1 MTMETNR
8 EDGNQLAAAFILDFK
23 LEFAPLDVRRR
34 AKVCLLD
41 LVGACLAGA
50 RSNGAEILMRFCLSQ
65 FAGPPEATV
74 IRAGRKLSC
83 SAASLVNGFIANAL
97 DIDDG
102 YRPVKGH
109 PGAAVFPAVL
119 AIAEKVGATGRQFLE
134 ALIVAYEIAMR
145 AGLAIQAHYGYY
157 HSSGAWGAIGSAAGA
172 ARLLGLSPTQTQ
184 RALGIAEFYAPLTPV
199 MRAVRHPA
207 MPKDGTAWG
216 AMTGTT
222 AALLA
227 GDGYTA
233 SPSLLGDP
241 ACEPEMLGL
250 GKEYKLLKL
259 YFKPYPCCRWAQPA
273 VDATLQLISRHDIR
287 PDAISQIEILTF
299 PEAAAL
305 SQEPPSDLEQ
315 AEYNIC
321 YPVAVAAVHG
331 AFGPVHLEATSFSNQ
346 RVLAMMEKIRVV
358 VDADIQARFPE
369 KCLSAVKITTCEG
382 TVHHSGV
389 MSARGDWDNPLSETE
404 LEKKFITI
412 TRHVLS
418 DGKARTL
425 IDRVTNIESH
435 TVADLTTYLE

>member
-1 MTMETNR
+1 MTMEKNR
-8 EDGNQLAAAFILDFK
+8 ADGNQLAAAFILDFK
-23 LEFAPLDVRRR
+23 LESAPEDVRRR
-34 AKVCLLD
+34 AKVCLMD

-50 RSNGAEILMRFCLSQ
+50 RSKGAEILLRFCLSQ
-65 FAGPPEATV
+65 LAGPPEATV

-119 AIAEKVGATGRQFLE
+119 AIAEKVGATGRQLLE

-172 ARLLGLSPTQTQ
+172 ARLLGLSSTQTQ

-199 MRAVRHPA
+199 MRAVRNPA

-216 AMTGTT
+216 AMTGTA

-233 SPSLLGDP
+233 SPSSLGDP
-241 ACEPEMLGL
+241 ACEPAMLSL
-250 GKEYKLLKL
+250 GKEYNLLKL
-259 YFKPYPCCRWAQPA
+259 YFKPYPCCRWAHPA
-273 VDATLQLISRHDIR
+273 VDATLQLISRHYIR
-287 PDAISQIEILTF
+287 PDAISQIRILTF

-331 AFGPVHLEATSFSNQ
+331 AFGPAHLEAASFNNQ
-346 RVLAMMEKIRVV
+346 RVLTMMEKIRVV
-358 VDADIQARFPE
+358 VDSDIQGRFPE
-369 KCLSAVKITTCEG
+369 QCLSAVEITTGEG
-382 TVHHSGV
+382 TAHHSGV
-389 MSARGDWDNPLSETE
+389 ISARGDWDNPLSETE
-404 LEKKFITI
+404 LEEKFISI
-412 TRHVLS
+412 TQHVLS
-418 DGKARTL
+418 DEKARTL
-425 IDRVTNIESH
+425 LDRVTNIEYH
-435 TVADLTTYLE
+435 PVADLTTCLA

>member
-1 MTMETNR
+1 
-8 EDGNQLAAAFILDFK
+8 
-23 LEFAPLDVRRR
+23 
-34 AKVCLLD
+34 
-41 LVGACLAGA
+41 
-50 RSNGAEILMRFCLSQ
+50 
-65 FAGPPEATV
+65 
-74 IRAGRKLSC
+74 
-83 SAASLVNGFIANAL
+83 
-97 DIDDG
+97 
-102 YRPVKGH
+102 
-109 PGAAVFPAVL
+109 VFPAVL
-119 AIAEKVGATGRQFLE
+119 ATAEKVGATGRQLLE

-172 ARLLGLSPTQTQ
+172 ARLLRLSSIQTQ

-199 MRAVRHPA
+199 MRAVLNPA
-207 MPKDGTAWG
+207 MPKDGIAWG
-216 AMTGTT
+216 AMAGAT

-241 ACEPEMLGL
+241 ASEPEMLSL

-259 YFKPYPCCRWAQPA
+259 YFKPYPCCRWAHPA
-273 VDATLQLISRHDIR
+273 VDATLQLIRRYDLR
-287 PDAISQIEILTF
+287 PDAISQIKILTF

-331 AFGPVHLEATSFSNQ
+331 AFGPVHLDAASFNQ
-346 RVLAMMEKIRVV
+346 QQVLAMMEKIRIV
-358 VDADIQARFPE
+358 VDADIQGRFPE
-369 KCLSAVKITTCEG
+369 QCLSAVEIITGEG

-404 LEKKFITI
+404 LEEKFISI
-412 TRHVLS
+412 TQHVLS

-425 IDRVTNIESH
+425 IDRISNIECH

>member
-1 MTMETNR
+1 LIMETDR
-8 EDGNQLAAAFILDFK
+8 EDGNQLAAAFILGFT
-23 LEFAPLDVRRR
+23 LESAPQDIRRR
-34 AKVCLLD
+34 AKVCLMD
-41 LVGACLAGA
+41 LIGACLAGA
-50 RSNGAEILMRFCLSQ
+50 RSKGAEILLRFCLSQ

-83 SAASLVNGFIANAL
+83 SAASLVNGFIVNAL

-119 AIAEKVGATGRQFLE
+119 AVAEKVGATGLQFLE
-134 ALIVAYEIAMR
+134 ALIVAYELAMR
-145 AGLAIQAHYGYY
+145 AGVAIQAHYGYY
-157 HSSGAWGAIGSAAGA
+157 HSSGTWGAMGSAAGA
-172 ARLLGLSPTQTQ
+172 ARLLKLSSTQTQ

-216 AMTGTT
+216 AMAGTA

-241 ACEPEMLGL
+241 AYASEMLRL

-259 YFKPYPCCRWAQPA
+259 YFKPYPCCRWVQPA
-273 VDATLQLISRHDIR
+273 VDATLQLISRYDIR
-287 PDAISQIEILTF
+287 PDAISQIKILTF

-305 SQEPPSDLEQ
+305 SREPPCDLEQ

-331 AFGPVHLEATSFSNQ
+331 AFGPAYLEPTHFSNQ
-346 RVLAMMEKIRVV
+346 RVVAMMDRIRVV
-358 VDADIQARFPE
+358 VDADIQGRFPE
-369 KCLSAVKITTCEG
+369 QCLSAVEITTCVG

-404 LEKKFITI
+404 LEQKFINI
-412 TRHVLS
+412 AQHELS
-418 DGKARTL
+418 EKNARAL
-425 IDRVTNIESH
+425 IDRVTEIEHH

>member
-1 MTMETNR
+1 METDR
-8 EDGNQLAAAFILDFK
+8 EDGNQLAAAFILGFT
-23 LEFAPLDVRRR
+23 LESAPQDIRRR
-34 AKVCLLD
+34 AKVCLMD

-50 RSNGAEILMRFCLSQ
+50 RSKGAEILLRFCLSQ
-65 FAGPPEATV
+65 FVGPPEATV

-119 AIAEKVGATGRQFLE
+119 AVAEKVGATGLQFLE
-134 ALIVAYEIAMR
+134 ALIVAYEVAMR
-145 AGLAIQAHYGYY
+145 AGAAIQAHYGYY
-157 HSSGAWGAIGSAAGA
+157 HSSGTWGAMGSAAGA
-172 ARLLGLSPTQTQ
+172 ARLLKLSSAQTQ
-184 RALGIAEFYAPLTPV
+184 RALGIAEFHAPLTPV

-216 AMTGTT
+216 ALAGTA

-227 GDGYTA
+227 ADGYTA

-241 ACEPEMLGL
+241 AYASEMLSL

-259 YFKPYPCCRWAQPA
+259 YFKPYPCCRWAHPA
-273 VDATLQLISRHDIR
+273 VDATLQLMRRHDIR
-287 PDAISQIEILTF
+287 PDAISQIKILTF

-305 SQEPPSDLEQ
+305 SQQPPCDLEQ

-331 AFGPVHLEATSFSNQ
+331 AFGPAHLEATNLNNQ
-346 RVLAMMEKIRVV
+346 RVLAMMERIRVV
-358 VDADIQARFPE
+358 VDADIQSRFPE
-369 KCLSAVKITTCEG
+369 QCLSAVEITTSAG
-382 TVHHSGV
+382 TAHHSEV
-389 MSARGDWDNPLSETE
+389 VSARGDWDNPLSETA
-404 LEKKFITI
+404 LEEKFISI
-412 TRHVLS
+412 TQPVLS
-418 DGKARTL
+418 DGKARAL
-425 IDRVTNIESH
+425 LDRVADIECY
-435 TVADLTTYLE
+435 TIADLTTYLE

>member
-1 MTMETNR
+1 METDR
-8 EDGNQLAAAFILDFK
+8 EDGNQLAAAFILGFT
-23 LEFAPLDVRRR
+23 LESAPQEIRRR
-34 AKVCLLD
+34 AKVCLMD

-50 RSNGAEILMRFCLSQ
+50 RSQGAEILLRFCLSQ

-83 SAASLVNGFIANAL
+83 SAACLVNGFIANAL

-119 AIAEKVGATGRQFLE
+119 AVAEKEGATGLQFLE

-145 AGLAIQAHYGYY
+145 AGVAIQAHYGYY
-157 HSSGAWGAIGSAAGA
+157 HSSGTWGAMGSAAGA
-172 ARLLGLSPTQTQ
+172 ARLLKLSSTRTQ

-216 AMTGTT
+216 AMAGTA

-227 GDGYTA
+227 ADGYTA

-241 ACEPEMLGL
+241 AYASEMLSL
-250 GKEYKLLKL
+250 GKEYRLLKL
-259 YFKPYPCCRWAQPA
+259 YFKPYPCCRWAHPA
-273 VDATLQLISRHDIR
+273 VDATLQLMRRHDIR
-287 PDAISQIEILTF
+287 PEAISQIKILTF

-305 SQEPPSDLEQ
+305 SQQPPCDLEQ

-331 AFGPVHLEATSFSNQ
+331 AFGPAHLEATNFNDQ
-346 RVLAMMEKIRVV
+346 RVLAMMERIRVV
-358 VDADIQARFPE
+358 VDADIQSRFPE
-369 KCLSAVKITTCEG
+369 QCLSAVDITTSTG
-382 TVHHSGV
+382 TVHHSDV
-389 MSARGDWDNPLSETE
+389 VSARGDWDNPLSETA
-404 LEKKFITI
+404 LEEKFMSITQP
-412 TRHVLS
+412 VLS
-418 DGKARTL
+418 NGKARALLT
-425 IDRVTNIESH
+425 R
-435 TVADLTTYLE
+435 VADIERYTVSDLTAYLE